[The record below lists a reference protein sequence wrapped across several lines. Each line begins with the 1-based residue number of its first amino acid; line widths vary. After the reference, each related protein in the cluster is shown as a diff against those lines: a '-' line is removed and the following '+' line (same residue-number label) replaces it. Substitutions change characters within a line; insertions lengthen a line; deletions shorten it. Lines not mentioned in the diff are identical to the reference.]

1 VNSDVPAE
9 LADVVD
15 RLLSK
20 NPADRFRDAQ
30 EVERQLESIL
40 MQLQNRQRSS
50 RIRWRRIWLRWRH
63 VICKFAI
70 MTGVI
75 GICVMIGFGLAFWN
89 ISVVST
95 PIAVPTP
102 LAEPLQRADS
112 IRPVARAEQSETV
125 SPSIITLPPDTFERD
140 LAETRNLLDAISEH
154 WNSRL
159 EATERPD
166 SESEKWSE
174 QVNQILEQLNQ

>member
-1 VNSDVPAE
+1 
-9 LADVVD
+9 
-15 RLLSK
+15 
-20 NPADRFRDAQ
+20 
-30 EVERQLESIL
+30 
-40 MQLQNRQRSS
+40 
-50 RIRWRRIWLRWRH
+50 
-63 VICKFAI
+63 